1 MKRHGK
7 NWRKQ
12 KNPREYPD
20 LHGKIGDEL
29 MGKIHLAG
37 ADNARDLGGLKTTDG
52 KIIQKGHLIR
62 SNRLSRITK
71 KDTDILCEQYH
82 LRKIIDLRTPM
93 EVEQEADVEVP
104 GASYMNIPFFVESM
118 IGISHEKENRHHMM
132 RRMDDLPKMED
143 LYVMIVENP
152 YCRKQMSKALQ
163 QVMHTENGA
172 VLWHCT
178 EGKDRC
184 GLLSAMVLFCLNV
197 SEQDVMEDYLK
208 TNKAAAK
215 RIDQLYQK
223 WRNLGISKGR
233 AERMEGMF
241 IAKEEFM
248 QAALNSMKKEFGSPE
263 AFIGQALE
271 IPEQEIENF
280 REKVLN

>member
-1 MKRHGK
+1 
-7 NWRKQ
+7 
-12 KNPREYPD
+12 
-20 LHGKIGDEL
+20 
-29 MGKIHLAG
+29 MGKIYLAG
-37 ADNARDLGGLKTTDG
+37 ADNARDLGGIKTKDG
-52 KIIQKGHLIR
+52 RSIKTGYLIR
-62 SNRLSRITK
+62 SNRLSRLTK
-71 KDTDILCEQYH
+71 NDTEILREQYH

-93 EVEQEADVEVP
+93 EVKQEADVVIP
-104 GASYMNIPFFVESM
+104 GASYMEIPFFDEYM
-118 IGISHEKENRHHMM
+118 IGISHEKENRHRI
-132 RRMDDLPKMED
+132 RRMDELPKMEEV
-143 LYVMIVENP
+143 YVMIIENSH
-152 YCRKQMSKALQ
+152 CRKQMGKALR

-215 RIDQLYQK
+215 RIEQLYQK

-248 QAALNSMKKEFGSPE
+248 QAALNSIKKEYGSPE

-271 IPEQEIENF
+271 IPEQEIESF
-280 REKVLN
+280 REKVLK